1 MSDAIKISELIVDAR
16 IGVSDEE
23 RAVTRPLRIDI
34 SMTTDTSAAGQSDDL
49 EETVGYDVV
58 AVAVADLVRARERK
72 LLEHLAEEIAALILT
87 FDGVSSV
94 TVEVEKGTPPIEEN
108 IRAVSVRITR
118 P

>member
-1 MSDAIKISELIVDAR
+1 MSDAIKISELVVDAR
-16 IGVSDEE
+16 IGVSVEE

-34 SMTTDTSAAGQSDDL
+34 SMATDTSAAGRSDDL
-49 EETVGYDVV
+49 EKTVGYDVV

-72 LLEHLAEEIAALILT
+72 LLENLAEEIAALILA

-94 TVEVEKGTPPIEEN
+94 TVEVEKGNPPIEEN

>member
-1 MSDAIKISELIVDAR
+1 MRDAIKISELIVDAR

-34 SMTTDTSAAGQSDDL
+34 SMATDTSAAGRSDDL

-58 AVAVADLVRARERK
+58 VVAVADLVRARERK

-94 TVEVEKGTPPIEEN
+94 TVEVEKGNPPIEEN

>member
-58 AVAVADLVRARERK
+58 AVAVADLVRARARK
-72 LLEHLAEEIAALILT
+72 LLEHLTEEIAALILT

-94 TVEVEKGTPPIEEN
+94 TVEVEKGNPPIEEN